1 MIFETKKLKL
11 SSKNIFVYAFS
22 VMGEGK
28 IENQDSFK
36 IYSDENQV
44 IIVVADGLGSAA
56 YSKEGSQ
63 RITEV
68 AIEILSN
75 TDDFNGVYLN
85 ILNEWKK
92 ELEGNINQYDT
103 TLKFLKIKND
113 MIVYGGVGDGWISIK
128 SDKGLVL
135 VNMVA
140 ENTFSN
146 QTDSILSFNLKE
158 KFSVNKYELSD
169 SLVGLVST
177 DGFSEDIDKN
187 NSFGLLDG
195 IDKELANNEGFF
207 IEDTKN
213 TLLNWPVETNRDDKT
228 VVIFKIEEGEQ
239 RDE

>member
-11 SSKNIFVYAFS
+11 TSKNIFVYAFS

-63 RITEV
+63 KITEV

-103 TLKFLKIKND
+103 TLKFLKIKNE

-177 DGFSEDIDKN
+177 DGFSEDMDKD

-195 IDKELANNEGFF
+195 IDKELANNEESF

>member
-1 MIFETKKLKL
+1 MIFETKKVKL
-11 SSKNIFVYAFS
+11 PSKNISVYAFS

-44 IIVVADGLGSAA
+44 IIIVADGLGSAA

-92 ELEGNINQYDT
+92 ELVGNINQYDT

-128 SDKGLVL
+128 SDKGLV
-135 VNMVA
+135 NMVD

-158 KFSVNKYELSD
+158 KFSVNEYELSD
-169 SLVGLVST
+169 NLVGLVST
-177 DGFSEDIDKN
+177 DGFSEDMDKD

-195 IDKELANNEGFF
+195 IDKELASNEESF

-239 RDE
+239 QDE

>member
-158 KFSVNKYELSD
+158 KFNVNKYELSD

-177 DGFSEDIDKN
+177 DGFSEDIDKD

>member
-68 AIEILSN
+68 AIEIISN

-113 MIVYGGVGDGWISIK
+113 MIVYGGGGDGWISIK

-158 KFSVNKYELSD
+158 KFSVNEYELSD
-169 SLVGLVST
+169 KLVGLVST
-177 DGFSEDIDKN
+177 DGFSEDMDKD

-195 IDKELANNEGFF
+195 IDKELANNEESF

>member
-1 MIFETKKLKL
+1 MIFETKKIKL

-113 MIVYGGVGDGWISIK
+113 TIVYGGVGDGWISIK
-128 SDKGLVL
+128 SDKGL

-158 KFSVNKYELSD
+158 KFNVNEYELGD
-169 SLVGLVST
+169 NLVGLVST
-177 DGFSEDIDKN
+177 DGFSEDMDKD

-195 IDKELANNEGFF
+195 IDKELASNEESF

-239 RDE
+239 QDE

>member
-1 MIFETKKLKL
+1 MIFETKKVKL

-128 SDKGLVL
+128 SDKGLV
-135 VNMVA
+135 NMVA

-158 KFSVNKYELSD
+158 KFSVNEYELSD
-169 SLVGLVST
+169 NLVGLVST
-177 DGFSEDIDKN
+177 DGFSEDMDKD

-195 IDKELANNEGFF
+195 IDKELASNEESF

-239 RDE
+239 QDE